1 MDLYQFEQVYNELG
15 QQEKKQFADYINQQV
30 LNLEEINYQY
40 EQKNPLTKEEL
51 LEALSHQEDILDV
64 IIEQDF
70 DEARD
75 WLERELAIVRY
86 KHDSTS

>member
-30 LNLEEINYQY
+30 LNLEEINYKY
-40 EQKNPLTKEEL
+40 EQKNLLAKEEL
-51 LEALSHQEDILDV
+51 LEALSCQEDILDV

-75 WLERELAIVRY
+75 WLERELM
-86 KHDSTS
+86 K

>member
-1 MDLYQFEQVYNELG
+1 MDLFQFEQVYNELG

-75 WLERELAIVRY
+75 WLERELM
-86 KHDSTS
+86 K

>member
-15 QQEKKQFADYINQQV
+15 RQEKKQFADYINQQV

-51 LEALSHQEDILDV
+51 LEALSHQEDALETIIDQDV
-64 IIEQDF
+64 
-70 DEARD
+70 DEAKG
-75 WLERELAIVRY
+75 WLERLLQM
-86 KHDSTS
+86 

>member
-15 QQEKKQFADYINQQV
+15 RQEKKQFADYINQQV

-40 EQKNPLTKEEL
+40 EQKKLLAKEEL
-51 LEALSHQEDILDV
+51 LEALSCQEDILDV

-75 WLERELAIVRY
+75 WLERELM
-86 KHDSTS
+86 K

>member
-51 LEALSHQEDILDV
+51 MEALSHQEDILDV

-75 WLERELAIVRY
+75 WLERELM
-86 KHDSTS
+86 K

>member
-30 LNLEEINYQY
+30 LNLDEINYQY

-75 WLERELAIVRY
+75 WLERELM
-86 KHDSTS
+86 K

>member
-1 MDLYQFEQVYNELG
+1 MDLFQFEQVYNELG

-30 LNLEEINYQY
+30 LNLKEINYQY
-40 EQKNPLTKEEL
+40 DKRNPLTKEEL

-75 WLERELAIVRY
+75 WLERELM
-86 KHDSTS
+86 K

>member
-75 WLERELAIVRY
+75 WLERELM
-86 KHDSTS
+86 K

>member
-30 LNLEEINYQY
+30 LNLQEINYQY

-75 WLERELAIVRY
+75 WLERELM
-86 KHDSTS
+86 K

>member
-1 MDLYQFEQVYNELG
+1 MDLYQFEQVYNELS

-75 WLERELAIVRY
+75 WLERELM
-86 KHDSTS
+86 K

>member
-70 DEARD
+70 DDARD
-75 WLERELAIVRY
+75 WLERELM
-86 KHDSTS
+86 K

>member
-15 QQEKKQFADYINQQV
+15 QQEKKQFADYINKQV

-70 DEARD
+70 DETRD
-75 WLERELAIVRY
+75 WLERELM
-86 KHDSTS
+86 K

>member
-15 QQEKKQFADYINQQV
+15 QQEKKQFADYINNQV
-30 LNLEEINYQY
+30 LNLQEINYKY
-40 EQKNPLTKEEL
+40 EKKNPLTKEEL

-75 WLERELAIVRY
+75 WLERMLM
-86 KHDSTS
+86 

>member
-40 EQKNPLTKEEL
+40 EQKSPLTKEEL

-64 IIEQDF
+64 IIGQDF

-75 WLERELAIVRY
+75 WLERELM
-86 KHDSTS
+86 K

>member
-30 LNLEEINYQY
+30 LNLKEINYQY
-40 EQKNPLTKEEL
+40 DKRNPLTKEEL
-51 LEALSHQEDILDV
+51 LEALSCQEDVLDV
-64 IIEQDF
+64 IIDQDF

-75 WLERELAIVRY
+75 WLERELM
-86 KHDSTS
+86 K

>member
-51 LEALSHQEDILDV
+51 LKALSCQEDILDV

-75 WLERELAIVRY
+75 WLERELM
-86 KHDSTS
+86 K

>member
-30 LNLEEINYQY
+30 LNLQEINYQY

-51 LEALSHQEDILDV
+51 LETLSHQEDILDV
-64 IIEQDF
+64 IIGQDF

-75 WLERELAIVRY
+75 WLERELM
-86 KHDSTS
+86 K

>member
-1 MDLYQFEQVYNELG
+1 MDLFQFEQVYNELG

-30 LNLEEINYQY
+30 LNLKEINYQY

-75 WLERELAIVRY
+75 WLERELM
-86 KHDSTS
+86 K

>member
-40 EQKNPLTKEEL
+40 EQKSPLTKEEL
-51 LEALSHQEDILDV
+51 LEALSRQEDILDV

-75 WLERELAIVRY
+75 WLERELM
-86 KHDSTS
+86 K

>member
-40 EQKNPLTKEEL
+40 EQKNPFTKEEL

-64 IIEQDF
+64 IIGQDF

-75 WLERELAIVRY
+75 WQERELM
-86 KHDSTS
+86 K

>member
-64 IIEQDF
+64 FIEQDF

-75 WLERELAIVRY
+75 WLERELM
-86 KHDSTS
+86 K